1 MTRSFRWPLLVAGLG
16 VGLVVG
22 RYAGLPSA
30 HGDATTAHTA
40 IPAEMTSYRNVVKEV
55 LPAVVSIEVK
65 EKATKSDG
73 STARRRPQLN
83 PQQIPE
89 EFRKFFQSPDM
100 DEMPHQQAHAFGSG
114 FIVDPSG
121 VVLTN
126 NHVVDGADEVVV
138 TMTDNRKFTTSDIKR
153 DPKSDLAIVRI
164 KASGKL
170 PFLRF
175 ADSGQAEIGD
185 RVLAVRAAHYRPGR
199 IGHARHR

>member
-22 RYAGLPSA
+22 RYAGLPNA
-30 HGDATTAHTA
+30 HGDATAAHTA
-40 IPAEMTSYRNVVKEV
+40 IPAEIDV
-55 LPAVVSIEVK
+55 LSQCGERSAAGRGQHQVK

-100 DEMPHQQAHAFGSG
+100 DEMPHQQSHAFGSG
-114 FIVDPSG
+114 FLVDPSG
-121 VVLTN
+121 VVMTN

-138 TMTDNRKFTTSDIKR
+138 TMTDNRKFMTRDIKR
-153 DPKSDLAIVRI
+153 DPESDLAIVRHQGQRQ
-164 KASGKL
+164 AAL
-170 PFLRF
+170 PAFR
-175 ADSGQAEIGD
+175 G
-185 RVLAVRAAHYRPGR
+185 
-199 IGHARHR
+199 